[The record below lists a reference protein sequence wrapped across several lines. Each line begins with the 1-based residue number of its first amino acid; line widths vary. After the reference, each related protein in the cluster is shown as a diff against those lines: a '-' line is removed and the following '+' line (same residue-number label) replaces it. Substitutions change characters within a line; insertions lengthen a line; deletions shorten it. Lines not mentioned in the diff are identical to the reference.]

1 MKRHSKFTRAISLAA
16 IGAAMSACS
25 LFSYDNPG
33 KEPEVQTKGRL
44 SLSFIREDVLASKA
58 VYETV
63 DTNSFILKVQDENG
77 QIIYDGAYGDSPETF
92 ELDAG
97 TYTVSALSCEFS
109 APAFASPQYGDEQCV
124 VVPPGKEIGVRLQ
137 CVLMNCGVVL
147 GIDSDFL
154 TIYPKSFFYVKS
166 EAGRLLYSYTQKNIA
181 YFKPG
186 KISVQLADNQSTE
199 TLLTRTLA
207 AGDILRLKINVS
219 SSASSQESGIRIA
232 VDTAKNWINESFTIG
247 GSSGGS
253 GGESGGSGNTDQ
265 VLTIAQVKE
274 ADEGEP
280 VWVSGYIVGGDL
292 TQANASFSPP
302 FSSNTNLVLGPRS
315 SSSSRSSCLAVSL
328 PKGDVRDALNLVDHP
343 ELLGKAVEVFGE
355 VSHSY
360 FGMDGLKNVS
370 DYRLK

>member
-1 MKRHSKFTRAISLAA
+1 M
-16 IGAAMSACS
+16 
-25 LFSYDNPG
+25 
-33 KEPEVQTKGRL
+33 
-44 SLSFIREDVLASKA
+44 
-58 VYETV
+58 
-63 DTNSFILKVQDENG
+63 
-77 QIIYDGAYGDSPETF
+77 
-92 ELDAG
+92 
-97 TYTVSALSCEFS
+97 
-109 APAFASPQYGDEQCV
+109 

-247 GSSGGS
+247 GSGGGS
-253 GGESGGSGNTDQ
+253 SGESGGSGNTDQ

-292 TQANASFSPP
+292 TQANASFTPP

>member
-1 MKRHSKFTRAISLAA
+1 
-16 IGAAMSACS
+16 MSDGDA
-25 LFSYDNPG
+25 
-33 KEPEVQTKGRL
+33 KGRM
-44 SLSFIREDVLASKA
+44 SLSFIREDVIRTKA
-58 VYETV
+58 VYETI
-63 DTNSFILKVQDENG
+63 DTNSFILRVTDEKG
-77 QIIYDGAYGDSPETF
+77 ESIYEGAFGDSPETF
-92 ELDAG
+92 ELQAG
-97 TYTVSALSCEFS
+97 TYTVSAVSCDFS
-109 APAFASPQYGDEQCV
+109 TPAFASPQYGDEQCV
-124 VVPPGKEIGVRLQ
+124 VIPPGKEIGVRLQ
-137 CVLMNCGVVL
+137 CAMMNCGIRL
-147 GIDSDFL
+147 LIDSGFL

-166 EAGRLLYSYTQKNIA
+166 DAGRLLYSYTQKNVA

-247 GSSGGS
+247 GSGGGS
-253 GGESGGSGNTDQ
+253 SGESGGSGNTDQ

-292 TQANASFSPP
+292 TQANASFTPP

>member
-1 MKRHSKFTRAISLAA
+1 M
-16 IGAAMSACS
+16 
-25 LFSYDNPG
+25 
-33 KEPEVQTKGRL
+33 
-44 SLSFIREDVLASKA
+44 
-58 VYETV
+58 
-63 DTNSFILKVQDENG
+63 
-77 QIIYDGAYGDSPETF
+77 
-92 ELDAG
+92 
-97 TYTVSALSCEFS
+97 
-109 APAFASPQYGDEQCV
+109 
-124 VVPPGKEIGVRLQ
+124 
-137 CVLMNCGVVL
+137 
-147 GIDSDFL
+147 
-154 TIYPKSFFYVKS
+154 
-166 EAGRLLYSYTQKNIA
+166 
-181 YFKPG
+181 
-186 KISVQLADNQSTE
+186 
-199 TLLTRTLA
+199 A

-247 GSSGGS
+247 GSGGGS
-253 GGESGGSGNTDQ
+253 SGESGGSGNTDL

-292 TQANASFSPP
+292 TQANASFTPP